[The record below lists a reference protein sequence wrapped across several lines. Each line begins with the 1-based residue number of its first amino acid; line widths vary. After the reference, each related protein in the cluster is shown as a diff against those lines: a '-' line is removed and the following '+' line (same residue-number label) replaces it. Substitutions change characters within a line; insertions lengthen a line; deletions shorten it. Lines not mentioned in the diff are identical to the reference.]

1 MSTKRKRRKR
11 LVSDCDSLF
20 SFGSSIEM
28 NLGAPPFFGYTKNNV
43 DSVVY
48 KSCFEGDTGNW
59 PNDVYGGSYEIIKI
73 CELFKI

>member
-1 MSTKRKRRKR
+1 MSTKRKQRKR
-11 LVSDCDSLF
+11 WTSDCDSLF

-28 NLGAPPFFGYTKNNV
+28 ELGRIPFFGYTKNNV
-43 DSVVY
+43 DSIVY

-59 PNDVYGGSYEIIKI
+59 PNDVYGGDYEITKI